1 MDTEWQ
7 SRGELRRGS
16 AAYVGTAT
24 NLHVLSF
31 NSSCLD
37 LQSNCVYLQE
47 HLQVRRSC
55 TNKLFLLS
63 EQGAQWLQG
72 KQKERERQL
81 SYSDIERIQQKG
93 QTDTHAPPPPHHHQ
107 QCVCPSHLTH
117 DSWLKCAVTLKHPL
131 LMFLMWSA
139 EIRIR

>member
-1 MDTEWQ
+1 M
-7 SRGELRRGS
+7 RGQGKGKEGGAEARRGMC
-16 AAYVGTAT
+16 GMAT

-37 LQSNCVYLQE
+37 LQSNCVNLQE

-72 KQKERERQL
+72 KQKGERQTAKL
-81 SYSDIERIQQKG
+81 
-93 QTDTHAPPPPHHHQ
+93 
-107 QCVCPSHLTH
+107 
-117 DSWLKCAVTLKHPL
+117 
-131 LMFLMWSA
+131 
-139 EIRIR
+139 